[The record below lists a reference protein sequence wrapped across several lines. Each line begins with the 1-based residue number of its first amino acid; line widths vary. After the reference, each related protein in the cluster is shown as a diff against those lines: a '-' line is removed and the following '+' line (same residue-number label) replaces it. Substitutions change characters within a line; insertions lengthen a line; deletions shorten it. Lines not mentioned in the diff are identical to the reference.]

1 MKKTLYLAALA
12 IVVLSSCNKPFKKAK
27 DGSEYKIVENA
38 KGKKAVTGDFLQAD
52 ILVKYKDSVVY
63 STREMGTPSFI
74 PYDTARLPEFFKVV
88 HEGDSLILRIST
100 DTLFKKQQNEPYMK
114 KGQFLYQYVKIAKVY
129 NTRAQVD
136 SAAKTYQASAKA
148 AAHKKN
154 LTQVEKQLKENEA
167 QLKKDDALIAAYL
180 TKNNLQ
186 ATKTKW
192 GTYVV
197 ITTPGTGPVLTEN
210 DIVSVNYTGR
220 NLKDSVFDSNTD
232 PRFGHVEPYDVNL
245 GEFGVIPGWIDGLK
259 AMQKGTVGKLIIPS
273 TLAYGKQARG
283 ENIGA
288 DEILAFDIAIVDVI
302 TPEQFEA
309 KQMAQQQQMMEKQKK
324 AMEEAMKKQGKT
336 AEADS
341 TKKGSKK

>member
-1 MKKTLYLAALA
+1 MASLAM
-12 IVVLSSCNKPFKKAK
+12 IVLTGCTKPYKKAK
-27 DGSEYKIVENA
+27 DGSEYKIIENTN
-38 KGKKAVTGDFLQAD
+38 GKKAVAGDFLQAD

-63 STREMGTPSFI
+63 STKEMGSPSFI
-74 PYDTARLPEFFKVV
+74 PYDTARLPEFFKTV

-114 KGQFLYQYVKIAKVY
+114 KGQFLYQYVKISKVY
-129 NTRAQVD
+129 NTREQVD
-136 SAAKTYQASAKA
+136 SAAKTYKASAKA
-148 AAHKKN
+148 ASHKKM
-154 LTQVEKQLKENEA
+154 LEQIEKQLKDNA
-167 QLKKDDALIAAYL
+167 DQLKKDDATITQYL
-180 TKNNLQ
+180 SKNNLQ

-197 ITTPGTGPVLTEN
+197 ITTPGTGPALTEN

-259 AMQKGTVGKLIIPS
+259 AMQKGAVGKLIIPS
-273 TLAYGKQARG
+273 SLAYGKQARG

-288 DEILAFDIAIVDVI
+288 DEILVFDIAIVDVI
-302 TPEQFEA
+302 SPEQFEA
-309 KQMAQQQQMMEKQKK
+309 KQQARQQEMMQKQQK
-324 AMEEAMKKQGKT
+324 AMEEAMKKQGKKET
-336 AEADS
+336 ADT
-341 TKKGSKK
+341 TKPASKK